1 MKCFNTHDGSDF
13 LQEDLSNSTL
23 AKMCVLLEH
32 AMSYDGSSE
41 LHTLALKSL
50 VDISSRQPKM
60 VSSFY
65 VNRLDWPR
73 TLLHADTHE
82 EAPRLLGY
90 GRQCQNTTD
99 INEELGS
106 CCNGRTNHS
115 LEHEV
120 CGGGNNSD
128 NLGGDGCDEE
138 LVTGCHHRH
147 GRIDHNLE
155 FLIDRMMSW
164 SVRDIL
170 KVPPVIKKHN

>member
-1 MKCFNTHDGSDF
+1 
-13 LQEDLSNSTL
+13 
-23 AKMCVLLEH
+23 
-32 AMSYDGSSE
+32 
-41 LHTLALKSL
+41 
-50 VDISSRQPKM
+50 M

-82 EAPRLLGY
+82 EAPRLLGIASTLLSIAALYVLPELTSIFDQNPPSGY
-90 GRQCQNTTD
+90 GRQCLNTTD

-170 KVPPVIKKHN
+170 KVPPVIKKVILLGSLLLPIYVTEYYLILLESLA